1 MVRHRHSRSKR
12 GAENGAASEL
22 VGTSKELVGNAI
34 GTAIA
39 TAHGTLRN
47 LDWFE
52 VVNIRGGIANGEV
65 ADFLVTIKIGFRYE
79 K

>member
-1 MVRHRHSRSKR
+1 MTDKTYAVT
-12 GAENGAASEL
+12 EL
-22 VGTSKELVGNAI
+22 VGTSKDSVANAI
-34 GTAIA
+34 RTAIA

-52 VVNIRGGIANGEV
+52 VVNIRGNIANGEV
-65 ADFLVTIKIGFRYE
+65 SEFQATIKVGFRYE